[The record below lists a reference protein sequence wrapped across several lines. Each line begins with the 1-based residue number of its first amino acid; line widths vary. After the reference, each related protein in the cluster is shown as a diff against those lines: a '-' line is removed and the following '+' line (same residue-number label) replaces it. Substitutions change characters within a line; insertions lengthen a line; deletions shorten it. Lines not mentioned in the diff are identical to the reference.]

1 MWRISHS
8 TRGVDDLHHQQAGQP
23 PGQGE
28 AQADIAA
35 QVERLVGV
43 VPPALMEKLLQ
54 REANPQ
60 FQQGSEEHRAQK
72 EQECVLH
79 KRGEAEDHDDHAKAV
94 DGTDRAVEKAAVDKF
109 TGVQGEKADLQAPA
123 EKGINKKDP

>member
-1 MWRISHS
+1 M
-8 TRGVDDLHHQQAGQP
+8 DDLHHQQAGQP

>member
-1 MWRISHS
+1 
-8 TRGVDDLHHQQAGQP
+8 
-23 PGQGE
+23 
-28 AQADIAA
+28 
-35 QVERLVGV
+35 
-43 VPPALMEKLLQ
+43 MEKLLQ